1 MRNISSFNLDHLPEE
16 SLCIQ
21 SGIHCIYLLW
31 RSRDRCSSLCLRCTA
46 GSLNRSHCSHT
57 PTYKH
62 TKNPN
67 FIQTWK
73 HQRKTLYV
81 VTVYNANLY
90 LSATMLSQ
98 FCVPAKWAWQLYM
111 YAWVERRTSTCY
123 SAFSG
128 TFLHTKNH
136 YYCIMPC
143 TPNRCCN

>member
-57 PTYKH
+57 PTYEH
-62 TKNPN
+62 TQKNQN

-90 LSATMLSQ
+90 LSATMQSQLCPQSEHDNFTCMHEWTEEPPLATVLSQ
-98 FCVPAKWAWQLYM
+98 GLSYILKINQWTSLYN
-111 YAWVERRTSTCY
+111 AV
-123 SAFSG
+123 F
-128 TFLHTKNH
+128 
-136 YYCIMPC
+136 P
-143 TPNRCCN
+143 

>member
-98 FCVPAKWAWQLYM
+98 FCVRKVSMTTLHVCM
-111 YAWVERRTSTCY
+111 
-123 SAFSG
+123 SG
-128 TFLHTKNH
+128 EKNLHLLQCFLRDFLT
-136 YYCIMPC
+136 Y
-143 TPNRCCN
+143 